1 MRCDRERNVARVLR
15 SLSTQTFFL
24 SLYIYRSIFFFFRRA
39 YFNVCNLFF
48 FLLFFFY
55 FTINCYK
62 AGSGSEECSSVLSSE
77 AELCNITTESKKSV
91 SDHFSFLFFFLFTSK
106 RRKLLS
112 GVALFFFS
120 PSYVSHLSLLVRLWE
135 VTELL
140 TASLSPRCAKVSFQK
155 KQTNRQTN

>member
-91 SDHFSFLFFFLFTSK
+91 SDHFSFLFFFFSQVRGENSFLG
-106 RRKLLS
+106 L
-112 GVALFFFS
+112 LFFFFLLLMCLIS
-120 PSYVSHLSLLVRLWE
+120 RYSY
-135 VTELL
+135 
-140 TASLSPRCAKVSFQK
+140 AYGK
-155 KQTNRQTN
+155 

>member
-24 SLYIYRSIFFFFRRA
+24 SLYIYRSIFIFFFRRA

-91 SDHFSFLFFFLFTSK
+91 SDHFSFLFFFLLTSK

-112 GVALFFFS
+112 GVALFFFLLLMCLIS
-120 PSYVSHLSLLVRLWE
+120 RYSY
-135 VTELL
+135 
-140 TASLSPRCAKVSFQK
+140 AYGK
-155 KQTNRQTN
+155 